1 MLRASTGLS
10 QQRLRMAKFDVET
23 GDLDATFHPNFSG
36 GVKAID
42 IEGPDVYVGGGFG
55 TVTGTKHKNVV
66 KLDAATGAVSAAF
79 QGGTNKAVWCLVK
92 SPLYDTLWVGGL
104 FDMVDGVP
112 RMGIGGLAGDTG
124 ALLGPEFGHME
135 PPVYGIDINSDGSM
149 LFAAQKSNQGG
160 GWRVSDGDRRWVVRM
175 DGNAQAAKYFDGNVY
190 FGFHDGYQ
198 GDESVKLLSVNPV
211 TGVVDPELPARFRQ
225 VHGRA
230 HDRRGGGPAG
240 DRRTVE
246 RDLRPRPEEHR
257 GLQSQSL
264 TEVTRPATPRASKP
278 QQRLAARPGPA
289 AAARSGAVRSRTP

>member
-1 MLRASTGLS
+1 MSTGELLTSWAGRVNGAVRALEVHENSLYVGGTFLNASGVDGLS

-66 KLDAATGAVSAAF
+66 KLNAETGAVSAAF

-92 SPLYDTLWVGGL
+92 SPLNDTLWVGGL
-104 FDMVDGVP
+104 FETVDGLP
-112 RMGIGGLAGDTG
+112 RLGIGGLAGDTG
-124 ALLGPEFGHME
+124 ALVGPEFGHME

-175 DGNAQAAKYFDGNVY
+175 DGNAQAAKFFDGNVY

-198 GDESVKLLSVNPV
+198 GDESIKLLSVNPA
-211 TGVVDPELPARFRQ
+211 TGVVDPSFRPVFDRFMGVHTIDVAADQLVIGGQWNVISGLAR
-225 VHGRA
+225 
-230 HDRRGGGPAG
+230 
-240 DRRTVE
+240 
-246 RDLRPRPEEHR
+246 
-257 GLQSQSL
+257 
-264 TEVTRPATPRASKP
+264 KNI
-278 QQRLAARPGPA
+278 
-289 AAARSGAVRSRTP
+289 AVFNPSP